1 MSVSATSPALS
12 FAPDILLAAQD
23 IRIAFFDIDGV
34 LTDGGVFFSEHGETL
49 KRFSILDGY
58 GLKLLRTAGIVPA
71 VITGRDSKPLRVR
84 LEALGIEHVRYGTED
99 KLPAA
104 EAMLAQLGLDWTQA
118 AGIGDDWP
126 DLPVLGRCA
135 FAAAPR
141 NAHAEVRALARYV
154 TTARGGEGAAREF
167 CDLLLTAGGHYRRL
181 LDAAR
186 GAAE

>member
-1 MSVSATSPALS
+1 MPMT
-12 FAPDILLAAQD
+12 FAPETLLAAQD
-23 IRIAFFDIDGV
+23 ARVAFFDVDGV
-34 LTDGGVFFSEHGETL
+34 LTDGGVYFSEHGETL

-84 LEALGIEHVRYGTED
+84 LEALGIEHVRYGTEN

-104 EAMLAQLGLDWTQA
+104 EAMLASLGLNWSQA
-118 AGIGDDWP
+118 AAIGDDWP
-126 DLPVLGRCA
+126 DLPILLRVG
-135 FAAAPR
+135 FAAAPA
-141 NAHAEVRALARYV
+141 NAHIEVRAVARHV

-181 LDAAR
+181 LDTAR
-186 GAAE
+186 GMAS